1 MDYTQSGDNQTLNG
15 VNAGPNLNTM
25 NQLRSREADILS
37 EPIERNPQQIGNMT
51 MNASENPEDSNIL
64 PQPQSPF
71 MPPEQDDN
79 TVSATQSSDVDQ
91 EYHYDASSIKMT
103 GNKLNK
109 AAVGV
114 VKDAEK
120 NLLDKGN
127 VSGFYATARG
137 MVGDNLKNSFSREI
151 GK

>member
-15 VNAGPNLNTM
+15 VNANPNLN

-51 MNASENPEDSNIL
+51 MNAGKNPEELNIL
-64 PQPQSPF
+64 PQPESPF

-79 TVSATQSSDVDQ
+79 TAPVAQSSDVNQ

-127 VSGFYATARG
+127 VSGFYTTARG
-137 MVGDNLKNSFSREI
+137 MVGDNLNNSFGREI